1 MTIPRSRPSPAA
13 NRRPPAGA
21 LAVGAAGAGALA
33 ANRDP
38 DLLLDVSHD
47 PAAPVEEG
55 PGHLV
60 PATQVI
66 DGEQALG
73 PGELV
78 RGRRLLVHRPVALV
92 GEDPLA
98 LGGAEEVD
106 ERPGLGLVL
115 APGHHRDRVLDQD
128 GLVGDQVVDR
138 LPSLLRG
145 DGLVLVG
152 DHRVALA
159 ADEGLQRLAGGLV
172 LHRHVLEELQQVRPG
187 LGLAS
192 ALLDLRAVGAHYV
205 PAGAARGEG
214 VGVITSTPGFTRSAQ
229 VWKFLG
235 LALRPA

>member
-78 RGRRLLVHRPVALV
+78 RARRLLVHRPVALV

-106 ERPGLGLVL
+106 ERPGLAWCLLLVTT
-115 APGHHRDRVLDQD
+115 A
-128 GLVGDQVVDR
+128 
-138 LPSLLRG
+138 
-145 DGLVLVG
+145 
-152 DHRVALA
+152 
-159 ADEGLQRLAGGLV
+159 
-172 LHRHVLEELQQVRPG
+172 
-187 LGLAS
+187 
-192 ALLDLRAVGAHYV
+192 
-205 PAGAARGEG
+205 
-214 VGVITSTPGFTRSAQ
+214 IGFSIRM
-229 VWKFLG
+229 VWSG
-235 LALRPA
+235 IR

>member
-13 NRRPPAGA
+13 NRRPP
-21 LAVGAAGAGALA
+21 AGALA

-66 DGEQALG
+66 DGEQALW

-78 RGRRLLVHRPVALV
+78 RARRLLVHRPVALV

-115 APGHHRDRVLDQD
+115 APGHHRDRVLDQA
-128 GLVGDQVVDR
+128 GLVGDQVV
-138 LPSLLRG
+138 
-145 DGLVLVG
+145 
-152 DHRVALA
+152 
-159 ADEGLQRLAGGLV
+159 
-172 LHRHVLEELQQVRPG
+172 
-187 LGLAS
+187 
-192 ALLDLRAVGAHYV
+192 
-205 PAGAARGEG
+205 
-214 VGVITSTPGFTRSAQ
+214 
-229 VWKFLG
+229 
-235 LALRPA
+235 